1 MSDNIPFFV
10 EVIKLQELLE
20 VSVKE
25 NTQKWQIFSS
35 STLKVVACLL
45 MLIDH
50 VGAEIFTRVEVLR
63 IVGRLAYPV
72 FAYLIAEGCKYTKN
86 KFRYFIN
93 IFLLGVFCEGV
104 YISFSGEYYGNIL
117 LTFSLSVLMIYAMQN
132 VKEAYA
138 YERATSIAVFALSV
152 ILTYII
158 SSTIGVDY
166 GFWGAVT
173 PLFPAVCDHVKLP
186 ERVNALTVKAVAFFI
201 GLLLVAADIGGNQW
215 WSLGAIILLF
225 MYNGKRGNNKLK
237 YVFYMFYPAHL
248 ALIGII
254 SMLIKNA

>member
-1 MSDNIPFFV
+1 M
-10 EVIKLQELLE
+10 IKLQELLE

-25 NTQKWQIFSS
+25 NTQKWQVFSS
-35 STLKVVACLL
+35 STLKVMACLF

-50 VGAEIFTRVEVLR
+50 VGAEIFTDIEVLR
-63 IVGRLAYPV
+63 LVGRLAYPV

-86 KFRYFIN
+86 KFRYFVN
-93 IFLLGVFCEGV
+93 IFTLGVFCEAV
-104 YISFSGEYYGNIL
+104 YICFSGEYYGNIL

-138 YERATSIAVFALSV
+138 FERATSIAIFVLSV

-166 GFWGAVT
+166 GFWGAVA
-173 PLFPAVCDHVKLP
+173 PLFPALCDHIKLP
-186 ERVNALTVKAVAFFI
+186 ERLNVLNIKAAAFFI
-201 GLLLVAADIGGNQW
+201 GLLLIAADIGGNQW
-215 WSLGAIILLF
+215 WSLWAVILLF
-225 MYNGKRGNNKLK
+225 MYNGKRGNNRLK
-237 YVFYMFYPAHL
+237 YAFYIFYPVHL

-254 SMLIKNA
+254 SMIIKNA